1 MSRLSVV
8 VRGLAVLSFCFIAGC
23 AGDAVSSS
31 AADAAAAAVPAVG
44 AAVPVAV
51 VPEPPAPAQQAAPP
65 LQLRGEF
72 RQGELVVGKVL
83 PGSRVRALGRELRVA
98 ADGTFVFGFDRDA
111 ADSIVID
118 VTLPDG
124 SALQETRTVEK
135 REYDIQ
141 RVTGIAKRIMEPSAA
156 DIERSKRENA
166 MVGAARQ
173 RDDDRVDFLQPFI
186 WPTQGPVTGV
196 YGSQRYY
203 NGVPGRP
210 HYGVDV
216 GMPTGTPVVAP
227 AAGIVSLAHPGMFYS
242 GGTLII
248 DHGHGVSS
256 TLMHLSEILVKEGD
270 RVQQGQLVARVGATG
285 RASGAHLDWRMNWF
299 GERIDAQRLV
309 PPMPQ
314 SPANPSPVP
323 APAGH

>member
-8 VRGLAVLSFCFIAGC
+8 VRGLAVLSFCVLAGC
-23 AGDAVSSS
+23 AGETIAPS
-31 AADAAAAAVPAVG
+31 AAVDVPA
-44 AAVPVAV
+44 PVVAE
-51 VPEPPAPAQQAAPP
+51 PEPAAPPQPP

-72 RQGELVVGKVL
+72 RQGELIVGKVL
-83 PGSRVRALGRELRVA
+83 PGSRVRVLGRELRVA
-98 ADGTFVFGFDRDA
+98 GDGTFVFGFDRDA
-111 ADSIVID
+111 ADSVVID

-124 SALQETRTVEK
+124 TALQETRTVEK

-173 RDDDRVDFLQPFI
+173 RDDDRLDFLQQFI

-256 TLMHLSEILVKEGD
+256 TLMHLSEILVKEGE

-309 PPMPQ
+309 PPMPA
-314 SPANPSPVP
+314 SPANASPMP
-323 APAGH
+323 AAAGN